1 MNRNLCSAFR
11 QLQRDPPANSPR
23 AARHQRVFSPERH
36 KAPPCSDSVA
46 DTMRLRTRRQSG
58 LFAPIPRP
66 AYTRSSCY
74 VFMIRLQTLR
84 TELGPTLRL
93 AIPLVLA
100 ELGWMTMAIVDTIMV
115 GHLPNSA
122 TAMGAV
128 SLGSNIFIVLA
139 LFGGGLLLG
148 LDTLVSQ
155 AFGAGQREDCHR
167 SLVHG
172 IYLSL
177 VLTPFLMAPVWFFD
191 SLLRYA
197 RISPDITAL
206 AVPYSKAMA
215 WGTLPL
221 LLYFAVRRCMQG
233 MNIVRPIA
241 FALVTAN
248 LINAGGNWL
257 LIYGKLGAPA
267 MGAVGSGWS
276 TAWARIYLAAVLV
289 GYLLW
294 YDRKHRTRLL
304 RTPIQPD
311 LMRIRR
317 LIALGFPA
325 AMQISLE
332 IGVFALVT
340 ALIGRLGAVSLASH
354 QIALNTVS
362 LTYMV
367 PLGISSAAAV
377 RVGQAIGRRDPRGA
391 GEAGGTAILL
401 GAAFMTCAGGA
412 LLLFPRAIARLYTPD
427 AAIIRSTVLLL
438 AAGAAFQLFDG
449 IQTVATGALRG
460 AGDTRTPMFCHF
472 TAYWIIGLPLGAWL
486 CFRRGW
492 GAFGLWAGLSL
503 ALILIGIV
511 LLFAWRRTVRR
522 LMLVPENTL
531 SRTDLGRVTESTGR

>member
-1 MNRNLCSAFR
+1 MLAF
-11 QLQRDPPANSPR
+11 
-23 AARHQRVFSPERH
+23 
-36 KAPPCSDSVA
+36 
-46 DTMRLRTRRQSG
+46 
-58 LFAPIPRP
+58 
-66 AYTRSSCY
+66 
-74 VFMIRLQTLR
+74 QTLR
-84 TELGPTLRL
+84 AEFRPTLRL

-100 ELGWMTMAIVDTIMV
+100 ELGWMSMAIVDTMMV
-115 GHLPNSA
+115 GRLPNSA
-122 TAMGAV
+122 VAISAV
-128 SLGSNIFIVLA
+128 SLGGILVHTLA
-139 LFGGGLLLG
+139 FFGGGLLTG

-172 IYLSL
+172 IYLSFAL
-177 VLTPFLMAPVWFFD
+177 APLLMAPVWFFD
-191 SLLRYA
+191 SLLRQA
-197 RISPDITAL
+197 HIAPDIIAL

-221 LLYFAVRRCMQG
+221 LLYFAMRRCMQG
-233 MNIVRPIA
+233 MNLVRPIA

-248 LINAGGNWL
+248 LINAVGNWL

-294 YDRKHRTRLL
+294 YDRKHRTELL

-317 LIALGFPA
+317 LIALGLPA
-325 AMQISLE
+325 AMQITLE

-391 GEAGGTAILL
+391 ADAGGSAIFF
-401 GAAFMTCAGGA
+401 GAAFMTLAGIA
-412 LLLFPRAIARLYTPD
+412 LLLFPRGIARIFTPD

-460 AGDTRTPMFCHF
+460 TGDTRTPMFCHF
-472 TAYWIIGLPLGAWL
+472 TAYWIIGLPLGYWL
-486 CFRRGW
+486 CFSRGW

-511 LLFAWRRTVRR
+511 LLFAWRRTIHGLILAAAAASARK
-522 LMLVPENTL
+522 
-531 SRTDLGRVTESTGR
+531 